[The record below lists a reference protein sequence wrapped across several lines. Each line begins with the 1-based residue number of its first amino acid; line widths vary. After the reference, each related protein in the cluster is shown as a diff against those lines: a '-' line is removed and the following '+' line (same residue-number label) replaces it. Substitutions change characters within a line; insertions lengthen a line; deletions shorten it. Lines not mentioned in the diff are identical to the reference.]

1 MKQERLLKVIV
12 APHISEKATNVAE
25 KHRQFVFKVLPDATK
40 AEIKTAIEKLFNV
53 KVDAVRVCNVK
64 GKTKMFK
71 QMAGKRKDW
80 KKAYISLQ
88 EGQDISFGAE

>member
-1 MKQERLLKVIV
+1 MNQERLLKVIV

-25 KHRQFVFKVLPDATK
+25 KNKQFVFKVLPDATK
-40 AEIKTAIEKLFNV
+40 AEIKNAVEKLFSV

-71 QMAGKRKDW
+71 QVAGRCKDW
-80 KKAYISLQ
+80 KKAYVSLQ